1 MAIQSFLPL
10 ADNASMHTVI
20 SDGVAISYVVWEP
33 TEIRG
38 YVHLLHGFTGSKEDF
53 WELGSLLSQYG
64 WYTVAHDHRG
74 QHQSQ
79 HAPAETYTL
88 AQLARD
94 ARAVQLAVTEE
105 KFHVLGHSFGGLV
118 AQQFALDF
126 PEALASLTLFCSGPA
141 APHPSIGWLQIMH
154 DFLQGKTLKDAW
166 HLLDSKQ
173 YPEVNFTTDGDVSS
187 LMTQRWWA
195 SDSHSVRA
203 QAKIL
208 LTAQDRTDLLAQL
221 SCPAHVVFGEFDDAW
236 GNDVQIAMAQRIG
249 ADVTV
254 IESAG
259 HCPNE
264 EKPQETA
271 LVLNALWEF

>member
-1 MAIQSFLPL
+1 MATQSFLPL
-10 ADNASMHTVI
+10 ADNASLRTVL
-20 SDGVAISYVVWEP
+20 SDGIEITYVVWQP
-33 TEIRG
+33 AEIRG

-53 WELGSLLSQYG
+53 WELGALLSQNGYV
-64 WYTVAHDHRG
+64 TIAHDHRG

-88 AQLARD
+88 QQLARD
-94 ARAVQLAVTEE
+94 ARVVQREVTDQ
-105 KFHVLGHSFGGLV
+105 KIHVLGHSFGGLV

-126 PEALASLTLFCSGPA
+126 PDALESLTLFCSGPA
-141 APHPSIGWLQIMH
+141 APHPSSGWLQIMH

-173 YPEVNFTTDGDVSS
+173 YPEVNFSTDGDVTS

-208 LTAQDRTDLLAQL
+208 LTAQDRTELLAQL
-221 SCPAHVVFGEFDDAW
+221 AFPKHVVFGEFDDAW
-236 GNDVQIAMAQRIG
+236 GNDVQRAMAERIH

-254 IESAG
+254 IEGAG

-271 LVLNALWEF
+271 AALTGLWG